1 MTIKEQVTA
10 TAKADA
16 CGMTTKKSN
25 CKDKY
30 SSEGKNVGRSDSGM
44 TIKEQATAT
53 AKADPCGMTTKK
65 ATAKTSTTK
74 KATAKT
80 SRTKKATAKTSTQKS
95 NCKDEY
101 SSEGKDDVLNWAG
114 VSLSGVCWCFF

>member
-1 MTIKEQVTA
+1 
-10 TAKADA
+10 
-16 CGMTTKKSN
+16 
-25 CKDKY
+25 
-30 SSEGKNVGRSDSGM
+30 M

-65 ATAKTSTTK
+65 ATAKTST
-74 KATAKT
+74 
-80 SRTKKATAKTSTQKS
+80 TKKATAKTSTQKS